1 MFKTLIN
8 MTEDEFKELELEI
21 LTEETTIRL
30 ESLKL
35 QKRKMVNVS
44 QASDFFIASQKRIA
58 LQLAPAEEVEED
70 EKKNR

>member
-44 QASDFFIASQKRIA
+44 QASDFFIASQKRIS

>member
-30 ESLKL
+30 ENLKL

-44 QASDFFIASQKRIA
+44 QASDFFIASQKRIS